1 MADNKILLRTNF
13 SATLL
18 PRLFL
23 LIEFNVVL
31 AQVRACAVVV
41 CLRSFTLTLCLTRYG
56 GGRQAALTRA
66 PRWL

>member
-31 AQVRACAVVV
+31 AQVRACVPWLCV
-41 CLRSFTLTLCLTRYG
+41 CTAFALTLSHPLSLV
-56 GGRQAALTRA
+56 AAGKR
-66 PRWL
+66 R